1 MQSITQQ
8 VTGHYPPEQLAAL
21 GLRIFPA
28 HNVHNGRCSCGNPR
42 CENPA
47 KHPRFKGW
55 QSAATTDLAQ
65 IGQWRR
71 QYPYANWA
79 NAVEGLVLD
88 NDPRNGGAESLIRL
102 EHDHGALP
110 LTWRSN
116 TGGGGEHYY
125 FSLPPGVTVR
135 SGPLEGYPG
144 LDIKTVNSLVIAPGS
159 VHASGRRYE
168 WAADAH
174 PDDIPRAEAPAWL
187 VRLAARPRKVE
198 TAAASDAEPIIANR
212 NVTLTSLAGKLR
224 QDGLSQGAI
233 EAALLVTNA
242 ERCQPPLPEQ
252 EVCAIAK
259 SVARYP
265 AGTLPPLPPDLVE
278 AEGRAQYNG
287 TLQSATVRATVH
299 PRARK
304 LVPVGNRI
312 AAELLRRKQNGVP
325 PDTEDGLYYIP
336 KYSIGGYDPNT
347 KTWEIKEATVRNHT
361 AELREYAPHIPGF
374 RAAKRPINFP
384 KREIVDAETGEFE
397 MVDHYEDTWCYAFDG
412 DPADIV
418 AALPYLPYPEDGRGK
433 RCGRCGAEKKTRTV
447 EYCPQCETVEVV
459 QKPEGQGVKFT
470 PTPPGTDI
478 APDQGG
484 EQVLTPSVNTPA
496 DIPKGVHTYPHP
508 TQPTLEDWKQLY
520 RRARDN
526 TPPLQPARTVFLPEP
541 PPGAAQCHVGLF
553 GNVCPHPDQCAEA
566 GRCKP

>member
-71 QYPYANWA
+71 QYPHANWA

-252 EVCAIAK
+252 
-259 SVARYP
+259 
-265 AGTLPPLPPDLVE
+265 
-278 AEGRAQYNG
+278 
-287 TLQSATVRATVH
+287 
-299 PRARK
+299 
-304 LVPVGNRI
+304 
-312 AAELLRRKQNGVP
+312 
-325 PDTEDGLYYIP
+325 
-336 KYSIGGYDPNT
+336 
-347 KTWEIKEATVRNHT
+347 
-361 AELREYAPHIPGF
+361 
-374 RAAKRPINFP
+374 
-384 KREIVDAETGEFE
+384 
-397 MVDHYEDTWCYAFDG
+397 
-412 DPADIV
+412 
-418 AALPYLPYPEDGRGK
+418 
-433 RCGRCGAEKKTRTV
+433 
-447 EYCPQCETVEVV
+447 
-459 QKPEGQGVKFT
+459 
-470 PTPPGTDI
+470 
-478 APDQGG
+478 
-484 EQVLTPSVNTPA
+484 
-496 DIPKGVHTYPHP
+496 
-508 TQPTLEDWKQLY
+508 
-520 RRARDN
+520 
-526 TPPLQPARTVFLPEP
+526 
-541 PPGAAQCHVGLF
+541 
-553 GNVCPHPDQCAEA
+553 
-566 GRCKP
+566 